1 MFIMTGSK
9 FYKIELSY
17 LYIYTLVFKINHNN
31 VKNKLQIIIKLGQ
44 FYIRRSRGVISWKN
58 NNFLEN
64 FLKTQFDEKSFFE
77 KKWPQKNLKLL
88 NLKRKQ
94 QQSPANCYQE
104 GLLVI
109 YIPDLRFIDL
119 YCNKLQFIELLQ

>member
-1 MFIMTGSK
+1 MTGSK

-64 FLKTQFDEKSFFE
+64 FLKTQFDEKSFFL
-77 KKWPQKNLKLL
+77 KKMTSKEPKIVESKEETATKSCQLLPGGFAGNLYSRPSLYWP
-88 NLKRKQ
+88 
-94 QQSPANCYQE
+94 
-104 GLLVI
+104 V
-109 YIPDLRFIDL
+109 
-119 YCNKLQFIELLQ
+119 LQ